1 MLSSLRVEIDPR
13 LCIGSS
19 NCMEEAPD
27 AYEVDER
34 GLAHLRRPFAADEA
48 LLRGAAACPVE
59 AIRIFDTASGRRVHP

>member
-1 MLSSLRVEIDPR
+1 MSSAYRVIIDES

-34 GLAHLRRPFAADEA
+34 GIAVLLRPPASDEA
-48 LLRGAAACPVE
+48 LLRGARACPVD
-59 AIRIFDTASGRRVHP
+59 AIVILDPTGRRVHP